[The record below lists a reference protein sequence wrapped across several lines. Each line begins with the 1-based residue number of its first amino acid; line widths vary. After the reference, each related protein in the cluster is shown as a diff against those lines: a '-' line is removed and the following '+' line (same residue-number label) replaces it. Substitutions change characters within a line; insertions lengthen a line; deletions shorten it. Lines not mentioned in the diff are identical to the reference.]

1 MKITNFWI
9 AQYPQRYSTLDDIF
23 HEQPAET
30 LHQWIRRR
38 VGRPRPC
45 RRSRAGH
52 HLLHGPREGPRR
64 CRRAPRRA
72 EAGID
77 AADSDYRAGTLSE
90 LEAPSDEPCPARGDD
105 GVCQPGHPED
115 VSACMHCCDPV
126 ALDAP
131 IEGALELPE
140 YVAPRH
146 RAGGCAGVRA
156 RVQPADA
163 GAPRL
168 RGGVTTELRAR
179 LGYRRFRRP
188 IRLPGDR
195 VRIPP
200 SLSMRSSTVE
210 VATRTAQRS
219 PSG

>member
-9 AQYPQRYSTLDDIF
+9 VQNPQCYSTLDDIF

-30 LHQWIRRR
+30 LHQWILGAKSIALGLAE
-38 VGRPRPC
+38 GRELGITYYMGRE
-45 RRSRAGH
+45 RALADAVVRLG
-52 HLLHGPREGPRR
+52 
-64 CRRAPRRA
+64 AQ
-72 EAGID
+72 AGID

-115 VSACMHCCDPV
+115 VSTCMHCGDPV

-146 RAGGCAGVRA
+146 RAAAVRA
-156 RVQPADA
+156 FV
-163 GAPRL
+163 
-168 RGGVTTELRAR
+168 RA
-179 LGYRRFRRP
+179 YNQQ
-188 IRLPGDR
+188 
-195 VRIPP
+195 
-200 SLSMRSSTVE
+200 MRALLASE
-210 VATRTAQRS
+210 E
-219 PSG
+219 G